1 MRMDIATT
9 IGRICTCT
17 QHTSCKTRWARSR
30 SPTLYIHYGVLYS
43 IELHYAGICVLHSST
58 RGVVFIVAFTSALR
72 YMCTSPPGGHYWL
85 GGHMYRYNVW
95 LYRYIYIHVHCICT
109 CTYCN
114 CMWLCC
120 AYIHACLVCCSCAQ
134 VAQ

>member
-30 SPTLYIHYGVLYS
+30 LTHIVYTLWSYCNS

-72 YMCTSPPGGHYWL
+72 YMCTPPPGGHYWL

-95 LYRYIYIHVHCICT
+95 LYRYIYI
-109 CTYCN
+109 
-114 CMWLCC
+114 
-120 AYIHACLVCCSCAQ
+120 YIYIV
-134 VAQ
+134 